1 MSDETRIFVVVR
13 QHFTSRRVFIVE
25 GTSLLLTSA
34 LLPSCGGGSSTSV
47 PTPTPTPTPTPSPQL
62 AIVSIS
68 PTNPTALTPIAV
80 QLSGFDPTKPFTV
93 AFGGQ
98 SQTPIRVDSSSGAI
112 IIAAPANI
120 DATAGATAAF
130 STTLSIS
137 QNGNTVSSPIQISDM
152 PQLSD
157 LGVPLGTISRAFL
170 NYQAIVLGQSINAQQ
185 AISLL
190 PKAGNVSNGTLL
202 SDLKTQ
208 LLNVI
213 RARNDIDRVVSIN
226 SLSIPIGTTSSG
238 IPLSFDVNSVTM
250 MDRVL
255 AQYLLAS
262 TNNGTVLP
270 QVRRAGKNSKRRHT
284 PTVEPLAAGNGAA
297 FWNGLTQ
304 VINTESGAASYLSNQ
319 QTLKDT
325 NHTTFDAML
334 SAGSMYSSYFTLGA
348 TVLGLAATAAGAVPI
363 AGALGVVAAGATI
376 IGLLCGT
383 LAMGNDLVN
392 IYTNVT
398 GLVNKD
404 PNVTAADLEKSLA
417 SLVTD
422 GFVAYANAEGMGGLQ
437 KGASAALGTVFD
449 DIFNA
454 SVEST
459 SWGTVAFL
467 GSTDNLLLQQTLSAD
482 SNTAASSIQSVSPS
496 DFGLVT
502 GMCTISNSQGPIL
515 SGLPGVGAGDN
526 GSAPDALTSIAA
538 PDGSYELV
546 LPLGSPDLTYN
557 AMDIAAFDP
566 VDLYD
571 PSTNTLTIL
580 GSSSVVD
587 LSGVNPNA
595 PVVGPSLSG
604 TCNDTDA
611 SNPDGDDP
619 DCD

>member
-1 MSDETRIFVVVR
+1 MSKSTGNSGVPFLYSVN
-13 QHFTSRRVFIVE
+13 RRVF
-25 GTSLLLTSA
+25 LAQSA
-34 LLPSCGGGSSTSV
+34 ALAASTLLPSCGGGGGGSSNPSTPNN
-47 PTPTPTPTPTPSPQL
+47 PTPLS
-62 AIVSIS
+62 IISIS

-120 DATAGATAAF
+120 DATTGATASL
-130 STTLSIS
+130 STNLSVS
-137 QNGNTVSSPIQISDM
+137 QNGNTASSPIQISDM

-190 PKAGNVSNGTLL
+190 PKAGNPNNATLL
-202 SDLKTQ
+202 ANLKLQ

-213 RARNDIDRVVSIN
+213 LARNDIDRVVSN
-226 SLSIPIGTTSSG
+226 NTVSIPIGTTPTAG
-238 IPLSFDVNSVTM
+238 LPLSFDVNSVTM

-255 AQYLLAS
+255 AQYLLAG
-262 TNNGTVLP
+262 TNNGTIVP
-270 QVRRAGKNSKRRHT
+270 QVKTSRRYKHGLKVNF
-284 PTVEPLAAGNGAA
+284 LASGGSA
-297 FWNGLTQ
+297 FWTTLTQ
-304 VINTESGAASYLSNQ
+304 AINTESGAVSYLSNL
-319 QTLKDT
+319 QTQAAKDSS
-325 NHTTFDAML
+325 TFDRLL
-334 SAGSMYSSYFTLGA
+334 STVSAYSSYVTAGA
-348 TVLGLAATAAGAVPI
+348 TLLS
-363 AGALGVVAAGATI
+363 LAAGATAAAPI
-376 IGLLCGT
+376 LAGAATLAAITGFVCGS
-383 LAMGNDLVN
+383 LAMGNDYYNLFTSV
-392 IYTNVT
+392 Y
-398 GLVNKD
+398 
-404 PNVTAADLEKSLA
+404 ALA
-417 SLVTD
+417 S
-422 GFVAYANAEGMGGLQ
+422 NQ
-437 KGASAALGTVFD
+437 PGASAANIESAFASLAADGVTTYLNAEGLGGLLGA
-449 DIFNA
+449 NA
-454 SVEST
+454 SVSPGLLNSIYT
-459 SWGTVAFL
+459 DIFKATADSATL
-467 GSTDNLLLQQTLSAD
+467 GAAQLAVSTDNLLAQQIISAD

-515 SGLPGVGAGDN
+515 SGLSGVGAGDN

-557 AMDIAAFDP
+557 AMDAVAFDP

-571 PSTNTLTIL
+571 PSINTLTVL
-580 GSSSVVD
+580 DSSVVD
-587 LSGVNPNA
+587 LSGINPNT
-595 PVVGPSLSG
+595 PITGPSFVG

-611 SNPDGDDP
+611 GTPDADDP